1 MHLLST
7 LLLGISTNLDNL
19 LIGVSFGFLK
29 KRIAMKANLVIG
41 LFSAA
46 ATCFFCYFSSMFSR
60 FGRIPNIIGGII
72 IILIGAFSLILSKE
86 YDGIMERHHG
96 LGQRSC
102 HKLHSC
108 GNRRG
113 AYRVIA
119 VKRFTGS
126 RSA

>member
-46 ATCFFCYFSSMFSR
+46 AHAFFVTFPQCFR
-60 FGRIPNIIGGII
+60 
-72 IILIGAFSLILSKE
+72 
-86 YDGIMERHHG
+86 G
-96 LGQRSC
+96 LEGYQ
-102 HKLHSC
+102 
-108 GNRRG
+108 
-113 AYRVIA
+113 
-119 VKRFTGS
+119 T
-126 RSA
+126 